1 MKLKKLTALLLAL
14 VMVMSLIA
22 CGGNNSGN
30 TNNTP
35 NTNNTTA
42 PSTDDAADPT
52 TPADDVD
59 TVEPVTL
66 NVGYMSNYASLWAV
80 LCGINKGYFEEEG
93 ITVVLT
99 QFEDGPSEIAA
110 MEGGSID
117 LAYIGKGAHR
127 LCVLGSAVI
136 FAPSSVHTTD
146 TMVVTAES
154 GIESIEDLADKTLA
168 YNGGSSSETAMD
180 TALSL
185 AGLTR
190 DDVTA
195 TALDINYIASAMA
208 SGTVDA
214 AFTWNPYT
222 DQILKNVE
230 GSKEIAFET
239 GSTNMSSWI
248 CLPDYYQANK
258 DVLVRY
264 ARALLKAMT
273 YGADSANWE
282 EIAQWVADK
291 TATDYDACYAQTG
304 DAIWFSADEVAT
316 YLADGTLAGYYEGV
330 MNDFLVAESIT
341 EDEVNDVSNWVLL
354 DVLQEAVDTMD

>member
-1 MKLKKLTALLLAL
+1 MKKLLALLLVL
-14 VMVMSLIA
+14 VMVTAFVA
-22 CGGNNSGN
+22 CGSS
-30 TNNTP
+30 TTSTTP
-35 NTNNTTA
+35 NTT
-42 PSTDDAADPT
+42 PSASNEPEAT
-52 TPADDVD
+52 TPAEPEA

-80 LCGINKGYFEEEG
+80 LTGINQGYFEEEG
-93 ITVVLT
+93 ITVNLI
-99 QFEDGPSEIAA
+99 QFEDGAAEIAA
-110 MEGGSID
+110 MEGGTIQ

-136 FAPSSVHTTD
+136 FAPSSVHTSD

-154 GIESIEDLADKTLA
+154 GITSVEDLAGKTVA

-185 AGLTR
+185 AGLSR
-190 DDVTA
+190 DDITA

-208 SGTVDA
+208 SGSVDA

-230 GSKEIAFET
+230 GTTEIEFET

-248 CLPDYYQANK
+248 CLPDDYEANK
-258 DVLVRY
+258 DILVRY

-273 YGADSANWE
+273 YGANSDNWE
-282 EIAQWVADK
+282 EVAQWVATQ
-291 TATDYDACYAQTG
+291 TATDYDACYTQTG
-304 DAIWFSADEVAT
+304 DAIWFSADDVAS
-316 YLADGTLAGYYEGV
+316 YLADGTLVGYYEGV
-330 MNDFLVAESIT
+330 MNDFLSAESIT
-341 EDEVNDVSNWVLL
+341 AEEVSDVSNWVLL
-354 DVLQEAVDTMD
+354 DVLQEAVDTMG

>member
-1 MKLKKLTALLLAL
+1 MKLKKLLALLLAM
-14 VMVMSLIA
+14 VMVMSLVA
-22 CGGNNSGN
+22 CS
-30 TNNTP
+30 
-35 NTNNTTA
+35 NTTGEESKA
-42 PSTDDAADPT
+42 PESQPVSEETENPDPGEEEE
-52 TPADDVD
+52 

-66 NVGYMSNYASLWAV
+66 NIGYMSNYASLWAV

-99 QFEDGPSEIAA
+99 QFEDGPAEIAA
-110 MEGGSID
+110 MEGGTIQ

-154 GIESIEDLADKTLA
+154 GINSVEDLAGKTLA

-190 DDVTA
+190 DDVTPS
-195 TALDINYIASAMA
+195 ALDINYIASAMA
-208 SGTVDA
+208 SGSVDA

-230 GSKEIAFET
+230 GSKEIEFET

-248 CLPDYYQANK
+248 CLPDYYEANR
-258 DVLVRY
+258 DILVRY
-264 ARALLKAMT
+264 ARALLRAMT
-273 YGADSANWE
+273 YGANPDNWE
-282 EIAQWVADK
+282 EVAEWVADQTK
-291 TATDYDACYAQTG
+291 TDYDACYAQTG
-304 DAIWFSADEVAT
+304 DAIWFSADDVASD
-316 YLADGTLAGYYEGV
+316 LADGTLAGYYEGV
-330 MNDFLVAESIT
+330 MNDFLAAESIT
-341 EDEVNDVSNWVLL
+341 EEQVNDVSNWVLL
-354 DVLQEAVDTMD
+354 DVLQEAVDTLG